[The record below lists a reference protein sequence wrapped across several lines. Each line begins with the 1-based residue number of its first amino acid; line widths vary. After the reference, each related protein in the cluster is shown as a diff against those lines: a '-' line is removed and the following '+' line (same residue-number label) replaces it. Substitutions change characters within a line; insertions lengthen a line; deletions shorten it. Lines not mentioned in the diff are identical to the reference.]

1 LKDSQLQKACKLKI
15 ETLLGSHA
23 AMNGSEE
30 TSHEPLQKKAKI
42 DSSANLSTENFNNRK
57 NLFLNNL
64 FISLSGANPSSKESQ
79 NSESVEVLMNQL
91 KNSSIYS
98 TLLHKN
104 QLSVTS
110 LEAVSAKYLTVVYFL
125 LSKLLIFY
133 CRVTENPDSVPVSL
147 LLTLNVLP
155 VDNYDY
161 EILSSFLEIYL
172 VCSQANGA
180 EPQSVISLTE
190 RQTRPKVIRDCL
202 VWFLLANEFS
212 SFIFLQFHDIFN
224 DFPRE
229 FFENEMQNFYQ
240 NVETYLC
247 SKLPVREFYDKQRL
261 LLETHIT
268 RFFALLNEVY
278 GMNYGILNA
287 EKLST
292 ITEFIVPE
300 NNSPVFPYSRY
311 FSFILIEW
319 FTYQLKGFID
329 ENKNKNQ
336 STNSINHV
344 DTVDDFDAMTE
355 NSVHIF
361 HRQTETS
368 SDLQIGLM
376 ITAWVPFM
384 KMILKTHKL
393 VKDVFEC
400 LKVSYYEQYFLFNFI
415 NCFCRK

>member
-1 LKDSQLQKACKLKI
+1 
-15 ETLLGSHA
+15 
-23 AMNGSEE
+23 
-30 TSHEPLQKKAKI
+30 
-42 DSSANLSTENFNNRK
+42 
-57 NLFLNNL
+57 
-64 FISLSGANPSSKESQ
+64 
-79 NSESVEVLMNQL
+79 
-91 KNSSIYS
+91 
-98 TLLHKN
+98 
-104 QLSVTS
+104 
-110 LEAVSAKYLTVVYFL
+110 
-125 LSKLLIFY
+125 
-133 CRVTENPDSVPVSL
+133 

-172 VCSQANGA
+172 VCSQTNGA
-180 EPQSVISLTE
+180 DSQSVISLTE
-190 RQTRPKVIRDCL
+190 RQTRSKVIRDCL

-229 FFENEMQNFYQ
+229 FFENELQDFYQ
-240 NVETYLC
+240 NVESYLS
-247 SKLPVREFYDKQRL
+247 SKLSVREFYDKQRL
-261 LLETHIT
+261 VLETHIT
-268 RFFALLNEVY
+268 TFFALLNEVY

-292 ITEFIVPE
+292 INEFIAPE
-300 NNSPVFPYSRY
+300 KDSPVFRYSRY

-329 ENKNKNQ
+329 ENKNENQ

-355 NSVHIF
+355 NNVHIF

-368 SDLQIGLM
+368 SDLQVGLM

-384 KMILKTHKL
+384 KTILKTHKL

-400 LKVSYYEQYFLFNFI
+400 LKVSYQQYNISYSILLILFAGNDDGRFHES
-415 NCFCRK
+415 NC